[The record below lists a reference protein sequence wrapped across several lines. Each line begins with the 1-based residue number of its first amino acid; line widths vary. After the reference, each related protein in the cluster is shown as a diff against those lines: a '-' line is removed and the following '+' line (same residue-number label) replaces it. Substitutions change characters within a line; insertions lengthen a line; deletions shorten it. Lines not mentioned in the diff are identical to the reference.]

1 MTSHNIIDN
10 RNEKLA
16 DHINRILQSTEKVKF
31 AVGYFFLSGFE
42 EIKDRLKELK
52 ELRLLIGNTTN
63 QATLEQLSEGYKRLE
78 LVERAEKEMR
88 FVKRG
93 EVKRIKEETADNLR
107 QVMELT
113 DQTDE
118 NEEVL
123 VTLARLIEEKKLK
136 VRVYTKG
143 RLHSKA
149 YIFDYGRVY
158 GKDGKPIDREEK
170 GIAIVGSS
178 NLTLSG
184 VTHNTEL
191 NVLVQGNANHSELT
205 RWFEGLWNESQDFD
219 DVLMRELKQSW
230 AIHTVSPYDIYI
242 KTLYNLVKDRL
253 EGDGKE
259 VIWEREMPA
268 LADFQKVAVRQ
279 AIQII
284 KDNGA
289 CFVAD
294 VVGLGK
300 TYIGTALLKHFSLVY
315 GNRSLI
321 ICPPT
326 LIDMWERFNEKYHLN
341 ARILSMGMLRLD
353 ENDKSRNIL
362 LDDFKYKERDIVLI
376 DESHNFRYSDTQRY
390 QILQPY
396 LQTRK
401 AIFLT
406 ATPRNKSAWDIYNQI
421 KLFHPED
428 KTDLPIDPPDL
439 RQYFKDIENG
449 KKVLP
454 DLLRHLL
461 IRRTRTHLLKWG
473 YAHKDKKGRCYII
486 IKEHGIESK
495 KYFPKREKPFT
506 LEYSIEKTYKG
517 LYNRIRNII
526 GKPRKFNTF
535 SISKLPGDE
544 LTYARYGLWNYVKKH
559 KKGKPPYTDLHRAGR
574 NLRGLI
580 RVMLFKRFESSV
592 YAFRESIKRM
602 INLNKRFLASVNKGI
617 IPAGEESEYL
627 IYEYDQYDE
636 SQLINELRKIR
647 RKYEPQDFEINRLKE
662 DLKKDISLYK
672 KIYELVKD
680 INANNK
686 DPEQDDKLS
695 VLIQRLEDDEKLKNK
710 VLIFTQYA
718 ETAKYLY
725 NNLNQES
732 RSDIVS
738 IDSTHK
744 NRSNII
750 NRFAPKA
757 NEYIL
762 KKGEKE
768 IKLLISTDILAEG
781 LNLQDCDII
790 INYDLHWNP
799 VRLIQRIGR
808 IDRIG
813 SENERVYSYNF
824 LPETEL
830 DKNLGLHEKL
840 RYRIQEIHDTIGED
854 AEILDKTEQ
863 LNEEAMYAI
872 YEGDQE
878 KIDKYEEEEDLISI
892 TEAEELIRDLQLN
905 NPEYFNYIVNLRDG
919 VRSCMETKTE
929 KGKYIFC
936 QAGNFQQL
944 FLVDEK
950 GKIKSRDIPQILSA
964 IKCDERTD
972 IKKLPKDH
980 NKITM
985 KVKKLFEEEV
995 KMREAE
1001 KEHTIRLRQA
1011 QRYIIRELRF
1021 QFSKTDDEEEKE
1033 KINLLEKTFRC
1044 NLYPSVMK
1052 EINLI
1057 RRLSITG
1064 EDLIKRL
1071 SDIYF
1076 QYNLKSLLD
1085 AQVKVEK
1092 QKIVPRFIC
1101 SESLV

>member
-1 MTSHNIIDN
+1 MSTHDIIDS
-10 RNEKLA
+10 RSEKLT
-16 DHINRILQSTEKVKF
+16 DNINAILKSAERCKF

-42 EIKDRLKELK
+42 VVQKYLKDLKEIK
-52 ELRLLIGNTTN
+52 LLIGNTTN
-63 QATLEQLSEGYKRLE
+63 RSTLEQLFEGYKRLE
-78 LVERAEKEMR
+78 LVQEAEKHMR

-93 EVKRIKEETADNLR
+93 KEKQIQEETAQNIKES
-107 QVMELT
+107 MELM

-118 NEEVL
+118 AEEL
-123 VTLARLIEEKKLK
+123 ISTLAKLIEEKRLK

-143 RLHSKA
+143 RLHAKA
-149 YIFDYGRVY
+149 YIFDY
-158 GKDGKPIDREEK
+158 KNIPDQK
-170 GIAIVGSS
+170 GVAIIGSS
-178 NLTLSG
+178 NLTLAGLEHS
-184 VTHNTEL
+184 TEL
-191 NVLVQGNANHSELT
+191 NVKVYGNNNHEALT
-205 RWFEGLWNESQDFD
+205 KWFNDLWNESKEFD
-219 DVLMRELKQSW
+219 EALIREMKQSW

-326 LIDMWERFNEKYHLN
+326 LIDMWERFNERYHLN
-341 ARILSMGMLRLD
+341 ARILSMGMLKVD
-353 ENDKSRNIL
+353 ENDKSKNIL

-396 LQTRK
+396 LQIRK

-486 IKEHGIESK
+486 IKDHGMEIP

-506 LEYSIEKTYKG
+506 LEYSIERTYKG
-517 LYNRIRNII
+517 LYNQIRNII
-526 GKPRKFNTF
+526 GKPRKFDTF
-535 SISKLPGDE
+535 YLSKLPEDE

-602 INLNKRFLASVNKGI
+602 IILNERFLASVNKGI
-617 IPAGEESEYL
+617 IPAGEEAEYL
-627 IYEYDQYDE
+627 IYEFDQYDE

-672 KIYELVKD
+672 KLYGLVKD

-695 VLIQRLEDDEKLKNK
+695 VLIQRLKDDEKLKNK

-725 NNLNQES
+725 SNLNQKGK
-732 RSDIVS
+732 SDIVA

-744 NRSNII
+744 NRSSIV
-750 NRFAPKA
+750 NRFSPKA
-757 NEYIL
+757 NEYTL

-1085 AQVKVEK
+1085 AQIKDEK
-1092 QKIVPRFIC
+1092 QQIVPRFIC

>member
-1 MTSHNIIDN
+1 MPTHDIIDN
-10 RNEKLA
+10 RDEKLI
-16 DHINRILQSTEKVKF
+16 DHINSILKSTEKAKF

-42 EIKDRLKELK
+42 TLQKYLKDLNEI
-52 ELRLLIGNTTN
+52 RLLIGNITN
-63 QATLEQLSEGYKRLE
+63 RSTLEQLSEGYKRLE
-78 LVERAEKEMR
+78 LVQEAEKHMR
-88 FVKRG
+88 FIKRG
-93 EVKRIKEETADNLR
+93 KEKQIQEETAQNIKES
-107 QVMELT
+107 MELM

-118 NEEVL
+118 AEEL
-123 VTLARLIEEKKLK
+123 ISTLARLIEEKRLK

-143 RLHSKA
+143 RLHAKA
-149 YIFDYGRVY
+149 YIFDY
-158 GKDGKPIDREEK
+158 KNIPDQK
-170 GIAIVGSS
+170 GVAIIGSS
-178 NLTLSG
+178 NLTLAGLEHSS
-184 VTHNTEL
+184 EL
-191 NVLVQGNANHSELT
+191 NVKVYGNNNHEALT
-205 RWFEGLWNESQDFD
+205 KWFNDLWNESKEFD
-219 DVLMRELKQSW
+219 EALIREMKQSW

-326 LIDMWERFNEKYHLN
+326 LIDMWERFNERYHLN
-341 ARILSMGMLRLD
+341 ARILSMGMLRVD
-353 ENDKSRNIL
+353 ENDRSKNIL

-486 IKEHGIESK
+486 IKDHGIENL

-517 LYNRIRNII
+517 LYNQIRNII
-526 GKPRKFNTF
+526 GKPRKFNAF
-535 SISKLPGDE
+535 YISKLPEDE

-602 INLNKRFLASVNKGI
+602 RILNERFLASVNEGI
-617 IPAGEESEYL
+617 IPAGEEAKYL
-627 IYEYDQYDE
+627 LYESDQYDE
-636 SQLINELRKIR
+636 SQLIDELRKIR
-647 RKYEPQDFEINRLKE
+647 KKYESQDFEINRLKE

-695 VLIQRLEDDEKLKNK
+695 VLIQRLKDDEKLKNK

-725 NNLNQES
+725 SNLNQKGK
-732 RSDIVS
+732 SDIVA

-744 NRSNII
+744 NRSNIV
-750 NRFAPKA
+750 NRFSPKA
-757 NEYIL
+757 NEYTL

-1001 KEHTIRLRQA
+1001 KEHIIRLRQA

>member
-1 MTSHNIIDN
+1 MPTHDIIDN
-10 RNEKLA
+10 QNEKLI
-16 DHINRILQSTEKVKF
+16 DHINSILKSTEKAKF

-42 EIKDRLKELK
+42 TLQKYLKDLNEI
-52 ELRLLIGNTTN
+52 RLLIGNITN
-63 QATLEQLSEGYKRLE
+63 RSTLEQLSEGYKRLE
-78 LVERAEKEMR
+78 LVQEAEKHMR
-88 FVKRG
+88 FIKRG
-93 EVKRIKEETADNLR
+93 KEKQIQEETAQNIKES
-107 QVMELT
+107 MELM

-118 NEEVL
+118 AEEL
-123 VTLARLIEEKKLK
+123 ISTLARLIEEKRLK

-143 RLHSKA
+143 RLHAKA
-149 YIFDYGRVY
+149 YIFDY
-158 GKDGKPIDREEK
+158 KNIPDQK
-170 GIAIVGSS
+170 GVAIIGSS
-178 NLTLSG
+178 NLTLAGLEHSS
-184 VTHNTEL
+184 EL
-191 NVLVQGNANHSELT
+191 NVKVYGNNNHEALT
-205 RWFEGLWNESQDFD
+205 KWFNDLWNESKEFD
-219 DVLMRELKQSW
+219 EALIREMKQSW

-253 EGDGKE
+253 EGDDKE
-259 VIWEREMPA
+259 VIPWEREMPA

-326 LIDMWERFNEKYHLN
+326 LIDMWERFNERYHLN
-341 ARILSMGMLRLD
+341 ARILSMGMLKVD
-353 ENDKSRNIL
+353 ENDRSKNIL

-486 IKEHGIESK
+486 IKDHGMEIP

-517 LYNRIRNII
+517 LYNQIRNII
-526 GKPRKFNTF
+526 GKPRKFDTF
-535 SISKLPGDE
+535 YLSKLPEDE

-602 INLNKRFLASVNKGI
+602 RILNERFLASVNEGM
-617 IPAGEESEYL
+617 IPAGEEAKYL
-627 IYEYDQYDE
+627 LYESDQYDE
-636 SQLINELRKIR
+636 SQLIDELRKIR
-647 RKYEPQDFEINRLKE
+647 KKYESQDFEINRLKE

-695 VLIQRLEDDEKLKNK
+695 VLIQRLKDDEKLKNK

-725 NNLNQES
+725 SNLNQKGK
-732 RSDIVS
+732 SDIVA

-744 NRSNII
+744 NRSNIV
-750 NRFAPKA
+750 NRFSPKA
-757 NEYIL
+757 NEYTL
-762 KKGEKE
+762 KKREKE

-1011 QRYIIRELRF
+1011 QRYIIRELRL

-1033 KINLLEKTFRC
+1033 KINLLDKTFRY

-1057 RRLSITG
+1057 RRLGITG